1 MIELIFQKGL
11 TLIKQINQKNVCS
24 VIIGIFLDKNFSY
37 GPYFSDG
44 CYNIMKKPKDFK
56 NIAIVRV
63 KKVLTEFIFYI

>member
-37 GPYFSDG
+37 GPYFFDG
-44 CYNIMKKPKDFK
+44 CYNIMQKSKDFK

-63 KKVLTEFIFYI
+63 KKVLTVFIFYI